1 MPTFKPFN
9 QVDEYDVINLF
20 AYTGSFPVN
29 KGTFVKPAGSGWMP
43 SLDIEMMGSVG
54 ASYGNTVSQRY
65 GTAAKVGPVTSSG
78 DKTIGMLLYDGRET
92 DENGEKL
99 IFNPR
104 KQAEMEVFVSGNTAP
119 IVAKGTFLYSGIV
132 GTVIPGDFAYLAND
146 GSISVTGGG
155 TTTATKVGQF
165 LGGKNAE
172 GFALVKIDV

>member
-1 MPTFKPFN
+1 MPTFKPY
-9 QVDEYDVINLF
+9 QQIDEYDILNLF

-43 SLDIEMMGSVG
+43 SLDVEFIGSVG
-54 ASYGNTVSQRY
+54 ASFGNTVSQRY
-65 GTAAKVGPVTSSG
+65 GTAAKVGPVTASG

-119 IVAKGTFLYSGIV
+119 IVAKGLFLYSGIA
-132 GTVIPGDFAYLAND
+132 GTPIPGDTAYLDSTA
-146 GSISVTGGG
+146 GLVASAG
-155 TTTATKVGQF
+155 TVTATPVGRW